1 MSVPRLDGSS
11 SASHVVAVEDLVR
24 SLPDLRILVPGPVP
38 HQPIRWVH
46 VSELTDP
53 TPYLRG
59 RELLLSAGVHLPKSA
74 AATEEYVARLTRA
87 GVIGLG
93 FGVDPV
99 YRKVPPRLV
108 AACRANE
115 LLLVEVP
122 PSVPFVAI
130 SEVHVRALEEAR
142 VTAAESSARAQR
154 TIVRAAARSDPLQ
167 AVVSAV
173 SSHLRASTVLE
184 APQEGRRWSAGPAV
198 PAAEQAISQLLAKGQ
213 ERLSIRVHEPGGHV
227 VAQLLDVAARPMV
240 LAVGSPGPL
249 PPGTGNLVTIAA
261 SVVSLVAGHVSTAR
275 LGALAEAVTRAAT
288 GSDQASLE
296 GSAAQALRRGT
307 GEQWRVLAC
316 APGRGLTRA
325 GDLQRW
331 RDHVAVSVRTVLRLD
346 DGDSVVA
353 LIPERAAPEKV
364 AKDLAS
370 GSDVV
375 ALSDPC
381 RWPALPAAT
390 RQARRRLAA
399 ARVEAP
405 AGPRLRDLI
414 DREAA
419 EGFAEAVLGP
429 VLDRPAHEAAGLL
442 ATLRAWLAHGGNWD
456 RTAAALGVHRNTVRN
471 RLAKVA
477 SLVGRDLQEPRLR
490 VDLWLALEWYDAA
503 HPDALA
509 NE

>member
-1 MSVPRLDGSS
+1 
-11 SASHVVAVEDLVR
+11 
-24 SLPDLRILVPGPVP
+24 
-38 HQPIRWVH
+38 
-46 VSELTDP
+46 
-53 TPYLRG
+53 
-59 RELLLSAGVHLPKSA
+59 
-74 AATEEYVARLTRA
+74 
-87 GVIGLG
+87 
-93 FGVDPV
+93 
-99 YRKVPPRLV
+99 
-108 AACRANE
+108 
-115 LLLVEVP
+115 
-122 PSVPFVAI
+122 
-130 SEVHVRALEEAR
+130 
-142 VTAAESSARAQR
+142 
-154 TIVRAAARSDPLQ
+154 
-167 AVVSAV
+167 
-173 SSHLRASTVLE
+173 
-184 APQEGRRWSAGPAV
+184 
-198 PAAEQAISQLLAKGQ
+198 
-213 ERLSIRVHEPGGHV
+213 
-227 VAQLLDVAARPMV
+227 MV

-296 GSAAQALRRGT
+296 GTVAQALRRDT

-325 GDLQRW
+325 EDLQRW
-331 RDHVAVSVRTVLRLD
+331 REHVAVSVRTVLRLD

-375 ALSDPC
+375 GLSDPC

-419 EGFAEAVLGP
+419 EGFVEAVLGP
-429 VLDRPAHEAAGLL
+429 VLAARRTRPPGCLPRSARGS
-442 ATLRAWLAHGGNWD
+442 
-456 RTAAALGVHRNTVRN
+456 RTAGTGTGPLPRSGSTATPSGTGSPRSRRWSAGTCRSRGCASTCGSRSSGTTRRILTHSRTSDAGAPAEPARGAGQDSAGGRYWVRTSDLFGVNEARYHCAN
-471 RLAKVA
+471 RPVTCAGKA
-477 SLVGRDLQEPRLR
+477 SASERRPHIPGARARSR
-490 VDLWLALEWYDAA
+490 
-503 HPDALA
+503 
-509 NE
+509 